1 MDSQIVEEWLCK
13 LDWTF
18 QMEGR
23 KIGLLSDNCPA
34 QPSVSDLT
42 SVQQVFLP
50 PSTTS
55 VLQPMDQV

>member
-1 MDSQIVEEWLCK
+1 MYSQIFEEWLCK

-23 KIGLLSDNCPA
+23 KIGLLSDNCPV

-42 SVQQVFLP
+42 SVLLVFLP

>member
-23 KIGLLSDNCPA
+23 KIELLSDNCPA

-42 SVQQVFLP
+42 SVQLVFLL